1 MSEAVVAG
9 RPRTLLG
16 MADAQADPL
25 LSDPFIGA
33 FISLGSLL
41 RGQLLG
47 LQGRQLVVAVSV
59 PRRDY
64 AAALIGTG
72 WMLKAPVPSLAEP
85 MEVFRWAEA
94 QRQAGQPAYL
104 RAVTERNV
112 VAGVCSRLD
121 ETKTPPRVTIGGK
134 TRTVDWYRAVTVL
147 PEPCENVE
155 NDVADPGFLGELTQ
169 VAQTWRERVASPADD
184 LALVGTAK
192 WLQDDL
198 RACIGNGAADP
209 PTGTRLEN
217 YVLPIGNNS
226 ATWATAI
233 ITSARL
239 SEGSAIPQQC
249 SLAILD
255 RYGAIKYLNEI
266 ETPIVVCVID
276 RSVAD
281 DSAAELIVQARV
293 ANSKPVS
300 IVNELRWKPPAG
312 VEALGFTVAL

>member
-16 MADAQADPL
+16 MADDPADSL

-41 RGQLLG
+41 RGQLFG

-104 RAVTERNV
+104 RAVTEKNV

-121 ETKTPPRVTIGGK
+121 ETKTPARVTIGGK

-147 PEPCENVE
+147 PERCANVE

-169 VAQTWRERVASPADD
+169 VAQTWRERVASPPDD

-198 RACIGNGAADP
+198 RACIGNGADDLPA
-209 PTGTRLEN
+209 GTRLEN
-217 YVLPIGNNS
+217 YVLPIGNDS

-249 SLAILD
+249 RLAILD

-293 ANSKPVS
+293 ANSRPIS
-300 IVNELRWKPPAG
+300 IVNELRWKPPTG